1 MPDEVDKGNDALW
14 RTILMGTRRFTRIE
28 RSAFSRLP
36 SPPRCVICAAPF
48 NGPFA
53 PMLGAFGRGPF
64 AKNPRYCAVCIGG
77 LMKHKGGAEVELTAL
92 FADVRGSTPMAER
105 LGAPGIHTVM
115 DRFYSEGVD
124 ALIQG
129 GALVERFMGDQIV
142 GYFVPGYA
150 GRDHARHALETG
162 LEVLRITGN
171 GGGAA
176 AWLPVGV
183 GIHTGTAFIGTVGR
197 PGGLIELTALGE
209 DVNVAARLAS
219 EAAAGEIVCSE
230 TTFRSSGLELPSEPR
245 VLSLKGVSE
254 PVSVRVV
261 RA

>member
-1 MPDEVDKGNDALW
+1 MGDEIDSGNEAVW
-14 RTILMGTRRFTRIE
+14 RTILMGTRRFTRFE

-36 SPPRCVICAAPF
+36 SPPRCAICASPF

-53 PMLGAFGRGPF
+53 PVLRAFGRGPL

-105 LGAPGIHTVM
+105 LGAPGIHDVM

-124 ALIQG
+124 ALIHG

-150 GRDHARHALETG
+150 GRDHPRRALETG
-162 LEVLRITGN
+162 LE
-171 GGGAA
+171 
-176 AWLPVGV
+176 WS
-183 GIHTGTAFIGTVGR
+183 R
-197 PGGLIELTALGE
+197 PGL
-209 DVNVAARLAS
+209 
-219 EAAAGEIVCSE
+219 
-230 TTFRSSGLELPSEPR
+230 RSSGPS
-245 VLSLKGVSE
+245 VG
-254 PVSVRVV
+254 PVG
-261 RA
+261 

>member
-1 MPDEVDKGNDALW
+1 MGDEIDRGNEALW
-14 RTILMGTRRFTRIE
+14 RTILMGTRRFTRVE

-36 SPPRCVICAAPF
+36 SPPRCTICAAPF

-53 PMLGAFGRGPF
+53 PALRAFGRGPF
-64 AKNPRYCAVCIGG
+64 VKNPRYCAVCIGG

-105 LGAPGIHTVM
+105 LGAPGIHDVM

-124 ALIQG
+124 ALIHG

-150 GRDHARHALETG
+150 GRDHARRALDTALEI
-162 LEVLRITGN
+162 LRVTGN
-171 GGGAA
+171 VGGAA

-183 GIHTGTAFIGTVGR
+183 GVHTGSAFIGTVGR

-219 EAAAGEIVCSE
+219 EASAGEIVCSE
-230 TTFRSSGLELPSEPR
+230 RTFNSAGLDLASERR
-245 VLSLKGVSE
+245 VVTLKGVSE

-261 RA
+261 GL

>member
-1 MPDEVDKGNDALW
+1 MGEGIDSGNEAVW
-14 RTILMGTRRFTRIE
+14 RTILMGTRRLTRFE
-28 RSAFSRLP
+28 RSAFSHLP
-36 SPPRCVICAAPF
+36 SPPRCAICASPF

-53 PMLGAFGRGPF
+53 PVLRAFGRAPF

-105 LGAPGIHTVM
+105 LGAPGLHDLM

-124 ALIQG
+124 ALIHG

-150 GRDHARHALETG
+150 GRDHPRRALETG

-171 GGGAA
+171 VGGGA

-183 GIHTGTAFIGTVGR
+183 GVHTGTAFIGTVGR

-219 EAAAGEIVCSE
+219 EATAGEIVCSE
-230 TTFRSSGLELPSEPR
+230 TAFRSAGVDLASERR
-245 VLSLKGVSE
+245 VVTLKGVSE
-254 PVSVRVV
+254 PVSVRVI
-261 RA
+261 RG